1 MTDSPHM
8 PDAQTSAPPG
18 SNGPKLSEMNL
29 SIGQPV
35 QLVLHGAKEYKHY
48 SRLIGF
54 VEPEYVLLRVPTE
67 RGWAVELRNGQAAQ
81 VRLFSGLSI
90 NEFSTYILSFQLHPR
105 YLMILDY
112 PQAVSEQRLREH
124 ERVRCQWPV
133 KVTQGPSGSP
143 VHASGFELHDLSGGG
158 AALVGPQ
165 PLGDVGQALSVEIAF
180 HLQATDSHEQVPLS
194 ATVQTLEVQRAS
206 DGTPTAYKYGIKF
219 EKVDARILLFVNE
232 LQKTASGRAAS

>member
-1 MTDSPHM
+1 MSNAPTSSPEA
-8 PDAQTSAPPG
+8 PDAPAV
-18 SNGPKLSEMNL
+18 PKLSDMNL

-48 SRLIGF
+48 SRLVGF

-81 VRLFSGLSI
+81 VRMFSGLSI
-90 NEFSTYILSFQLHPR
+90 YEFSTYILQFQLHPR
-105 YLMILDY
+105 YLMLLEY
-112 PQAVSEQRLREH
+112 PQTIHEQRLREH

-133 KVTQGPSGSP
+133 KVSQGSQ
-143 VHASGFELHDLSGGG
+143 VHTNGFELQDLSGGG

-165 PLGDVGQALSVEIAF
+165 PLGDVGQTLVVEIAF
-180 HLQATDSHEQVPLS
+180 HLQATDSHEQLRLA

-206 DGTPTAYKYGIKF
+206 DGTPTAYKYGIRF

-232 LQKTASGRAAS
+232 LQKRASGRTAP